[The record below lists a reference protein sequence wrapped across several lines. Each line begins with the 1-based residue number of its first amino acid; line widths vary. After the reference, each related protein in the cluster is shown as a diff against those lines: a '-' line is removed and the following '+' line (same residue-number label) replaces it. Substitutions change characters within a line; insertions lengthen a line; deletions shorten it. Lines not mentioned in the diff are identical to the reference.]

1 MGAGGSSL
9 PSEYKQK
16 IHAAFKIKNTE
27 AWRNAE
33 DFDDELEMRNELMNL
48 RGVGKGIGRRPK
60 KEVYRVRATDGE
72 IVGSKKNAPRGDGA
86 NPLFKR

>member
-16 IHAAFKIKNTE
+16 IHAAFKIQNTQE
-27 AWRNAE
+27 WRNAE

-48 RGVGKGIGRRPK
+48 RLGGIGQDH
-60 KEVYRVRATDGE
+60 ESLVYVQPTE
-72 IVGSKKNAPRGDGA
+72 KSWQ
-86 NPLFKR
+86 